1 MPVEKQ
7 RKNLKS
13 KTKER
18 QNRPFKKHPPATYLA
33 AQNTLFMVKHMLP
46 LGAFYDFGNKVGYV
60 ITALFFLLMVLA
72 LIFVM
77 AKYLF
82 GKDKRDNANAA

>member
-1 MPVEKQ
+1 
-7 RKNLKS
+7 
-13 KTKER
+13 
-18 QNRPFKKHPPATYLA
+18 
-33 AQNTLFMVKHMLP
+33 MLP